1 MELKSIVNMFNKPF
15 SEKNNNQTELI
26 ATIMS
31 SGESTYTF
39 KQLRAFNSEQLN
51 AIINSIYIE
60 KEQKLQKVIL
70 L

>member
-1 MELKSIVNMFNKPF
+1 MFSKPS
-15 SEKNNNQTELI
+15 SEKDNNRNELL
-26 ATIMS
+26 ATIIS

-51 AIINSIYIE
+51 AIINFIYIE
-60 KEQKLQKVIL
+60 QEQKLQKVIL